1 MSWGWT
7 WESSHSM
14 IWSCLQSSRSLGRAP
29 FLDSSFD
36 WNRGCLFYKRKICDY
51 RTSHITWQYVLRR
64 RTRWFTWWTIGPLI
78 LQEKTMCLLINF
90 LSLCLICVML
100 FPFSWLLFSGTH
112 HNLSQVGIFYLSTTV
127 WLGLPGV
134 VPWLHCAC
142 DNPGVHHPHL

>member
-14 IWSCLQSSRSLGRAP
+14 IWSCLQSFRDLGRAP
-29 FLDSSFD
+29 FFDSSFD

-64 RTRWFTWWTIGPLI
+64 CTRWFTCRIIGPLI

-90 LSLCLICVML
+90 LSICLICAML
-100 FPFSWLLFSGTH
+100 SPFCWLLFSGTH
-112 HNLSQVGIFYLSTTV
+112 HDLIQVGIFHLSTV
-127 WLGLPGV
+127 WLGLSHV
-134 VPWLHCAC
+134 VPQLHCDC
-142 DNPGVHHPHL
+142 DNLGVRHPHL